1 MADRSPAFREELT
14 MLRLSLALLLF
25 LAITPSQA
33 APPPLGRLFLDPQ
46 QRAKL
51 DLQRQRNP
59 GFLQE
64 AAENDASLTINGEV
78 RSSNGRRTRWING
91 AANWDNTAPAPRIPV
106 GDTYLP
112 GSGEHQSVLGGGRI
126 TIKPTPRAP

>member
-1 MADRSPAFREELT
+1 MADGSPALRKELT
-14 MLRLSLALLLF
+14 VLRQAFALLLF
-25 LAITPSQA
+25 LTMLPCQA
-33 APPPLGRLFLDPQ
+33 ATPPLGRLFLDPQ

-59 GFLQE
+59 SFLQD
-64 AAENDASLTINGEV
+64 AGDSDASLTINGEV

-91 AANWDNTAPAPRIPV
+91 SANWDKTAPAPRIPV

-112 GSGEHQSVLGGGRI
+112 GSGEHQSVLGSGRI
-126 TIKPTPRAP
+126 TIKPGSR

>member
-1 MADRSPAFREELT
+1 
-14 MLRLSLALLLF
+14 MLRRSLALLLF
-25 LAITPSQA
+25 LATAPSQA
-33 APPPLGRLFLDPQ
+33 APPPLGRLFFDPP

-59 GFLQE
+59 GFIQE

-78 RSSNGRRTRWING
+78 RSSNGRRIRWING

-112 GSGEHQSVLGGGRI
+112 GSGEHQSVLGNGRI
-126 TIKPTPRAP
+126 TIKPAPRTP